1 MPDQPRRPSF
11 KDGQPLAAADLDLI
25 VEGARD
31 RAARHERGAHTTG
44 IVVGLEMRQQDA
56 VQGQIA
62 VKNITVAAGM
72 AVDAAGRQI
81 VLPAD
86 LPLPA
91 EQFDIDGGSHEQDKS
106 VAGNVSFPH
115 PVFLSLDERD
125 VPSSV
130 FGGCGEPG
138 GGGRIVEDQ
147 QIRIGHRGDHLNL
160 AAQPV
165 PGPGDE
171 LSAVVSS
178 DVLLGF
184 VRYNLDVN
192 RWAGLVDEVDG
203 VRARPAG
210 VRAGEV
216 IAPGEQLTLRAGDPL
231 AAGQPALVVDTAGDG
246 RLLFGKT
253 AATGGVDQVFTVTAN
268 GDIQI
273 KGRLFPAPDAG
284 ALWTYSAV
292 ATDGMPLPLPA
303 GVDPAAVTSGRISV
317 HVTVTPH
324 YPAAAGV
331 AFLTGRCEVDADRIV
346 HCSLFRVNT
355 TGAVQIQAVPLA
367 AVNVTVTAVLLRPGN
382 IGGAP

>member
-1 MPDQPRRPSF
+1 M
-11 KDGQPLAAADLDLI
+11 
-25 VEGARD
+25 
-31 RAARHERGAHTTG
+31 
-44 IVVGLEMRQQDA
+44 
-56 VQGQIA
+56 
-62 VKNITVAAGM
+62 
-72 AVDAAGRQI
+72 
-81 VLPAD
+81 
-86 LPLPA
+86 
-91 EQFDIDGGSHEQDKS
+91 
-106 VAGNVSFPH
+106 SFPH

-125 VPSSV
+125 LPSSV

-171 LSAVVSS
+171 LSAVARS

-210 VRAGEV
+210 VRAGEM
-216 IAPGEQLTLRAGDPL
+216 IAPGEQLTLRVGDPL

-317 HVTVTPH
+317 HITVTPH
-324 YPAAAGV
+324 YPAAAGF
-331 AFLTGRCEVDADRIV
+331 AFLTARCEVDADRIV
-346 HCSLFRVNT
+346 HCSLFRVHT
-355 TGAVQIQAVPLA
+355 TGAVHIQAVPLA

-382 IGGAP
+382 TGGAP